1 MPIVFVHGVSVRKEH
16 DYYQPSEKTRNEFF
30 RQIAVR
36 GVVQQPKLM
45 CILNPYW
52 GGLAASFAWNRES
65 LPGEGHVEAFGSETS
80 GLANLVGDVMI
91 ELSVDSRSIPSHQF
105 LTVLARKSLP
115 RAIDVLWNSAAMVQG
130 AEIVAPAL
138 AANGN
143 KAQRYAAANVQ
154 TTWLNG
160 IQSDAQF
167 VDELLSRVDTWND
180 PAEGATAVDV
190 ESFGISDVWNHLTG
204 AVVKLGHAAAAAVSN
219 PIVGLVRPFLNEK
232 ITLFVGDAFSY
243 LRSREKYG
251 PECPIVNEIGK
262 ALTAAQQQR
271 TAQDPLIVIGHSMGG
286 VIAYDV
292 ISSALV
298 SPIGC
303 DLLLTV
309 GSQVAIFEEMKLFH
323 SSDPSLKKPGKVH
336 KPAGVKRWINVFD
349 RADVLSYKSQ
359 PVFDGVEDFEYFSG
373 ETVLHAHGA
382 YLLQPRF
389 HQRLNARILEQAG

>member
-1 MPIVFVHGVSVRKEH
+1 MEQCG
-16 DYYQPSEKTRNEFF
+16 D
-30 RQIAVR
+30 
-36 GVVQQPKLM
+36 
-45 CILNPYW
+45 
-52 GGLAASFAWNRES
+52 
-65 LPGEGHVEAFGSETS
+65 GSS
-80 GLANLVGDVMI
+80 
-91 ELSVDSRSIPSHQF
+91 
-105 LTVLARKSLP
+105 
-115 RAIDVLWNSAAMVQG
+115 

-292 ISSALV
+292 ISSA
-298 SPIGC
+298 P
-303 DLLLTV
+303 
-309 GSQVAIFEEMKLFH
+309 
-323 SSDPSLKKPGKVH
+323 
-336 KPAGVKRWINVFD
+336 
-349 RADVLSYKSQ
+349 
-359 PVFDGVEDFEYFSG
+359 
-373 ETVLHAHGA
+373 
-382 YLLQPRF
+382 
-389 HQRLNARILEQAG
+389 